1 MAKGWL
7 KRGSKKNRF
16 DWEDYDY
23 LVGKGKTNTQIMERL
38 WDNRKRLRS
47 KDRQGRD
54 GIFDRIQRRAQL
66 DWKASTGWDS
76 ASGVDDWN
84 FGLWGDKS
92 FGKKDIRAARAGGDG
107 ASKYQIGQL
116 YARAEKEGVK
126 IDEWAQNWRKNVPES
141 DYDYGKLG
149 GWGFDKA
156 DAESFGDN
164 WQGMKKAHDWALKND
179 VYIDH
184 ETVNPIMDRLRANQ
198 PVDKPDL
205 PGWDPVKPPP
215 PLDDINKDIKEPVP
229 VGSVPSLDDINK
241 GMKEP
246 TPSPGLSRTY
256 TSVAGKGGY
265 SGGGGAGLKISRTN
279 TNTMKRKTW
288 NSSSVNV

>member
-92 FGKKDIRAARAGGDG
+92 FGKKDIRAALAGGDG

-126 IDEWAQNWRKNVPES
+126 IDEWAQNWMKNVPES
-141 DYDYGKLG
+141 DWDYGAHG
-149 GWGFDKA
+149 GLGFD
-156 DAESFGDN
+156 
-164 WQGMKKAHDWALKND
+164 M
-179 VYIDH
+179 
-184 ETVNPIMDRLRANQ
+184 
-198 PVDKPDL
+198 
-205 PGWDPVKPPP
+205 
-215 PLDDINKDIKEPVP
+215 KDIKAM
-229 VGSVPSLDDINK
+229 GDDYALEDIIKARDFASENK
-241 GMKEP
+241 LTIGEGVAQHITGLQQDKLYEEMKP
-246 TPSPGLSRTY
+246 PGTQKGTRNVSGYNALGIRSPKTEGQDLNT
-256 TSVAGKGGY
+256 GGITAAF
-265 SGGGGAGLKISRTN
+265 G
-279 TNTMKRKTW
+279 RKKKP
-288 NSSSVNV
+288 NSSVNALSINPLT